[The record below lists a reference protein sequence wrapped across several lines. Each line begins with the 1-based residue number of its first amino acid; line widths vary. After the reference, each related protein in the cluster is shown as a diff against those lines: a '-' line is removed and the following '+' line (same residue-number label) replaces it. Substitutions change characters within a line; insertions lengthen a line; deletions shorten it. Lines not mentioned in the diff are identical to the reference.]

1 MTDLEDALDG
11 VDSREV
17 TQVAALDIGSN
28 SFHLVVARIMAG
40 SLQILHR
47 VKQKVRLADGL
58 DDEGMLSKEAI
69 ARGLAALEECKESM
83 LGFKPE
89 KVRIVAT
96 YTLRKAINSGEF
108 ISAARKVLPYPVEVI
123 SGVEEARLIY
133 QGVAH
138 TSSSSGSRLV
148 VDIGGGSTEFIVG
161 EGFDPLLMRS
171 LSMGCVNFTQ
181 RYFPEGELKEKA
193 FQKAI
198 TAAHQELELIS
209 DKYRAMGWDICIGTS
224 GTIKTLANVCAEL
237 EGKPEAGKI
246 THDNLKQLIK
256 HCCDVGKDSKLG
268 FSAITEDRVP
278 VFAAGLAV
286 LKAVFESLD
295 INEMEYSSAALRE
308 GVLYEMEDRLL
319 HHDIRQRTA
328 ESIATRYDVDTN
340 QARRVLH
347 TTSNLLQQVK
357 EEWQLDDPELQ
368 NILGWSAL
376 LHEVGLQINSR
387 RVQHHSAYILT
398 HADLPGFN
406 QEQQTLLSTLVA
418 CHRKKFSVDSIPRFE
433 QFEKH
438 QVLRLISLLRIA
450 ALLNIKRQD
459 NLLPEITASV
469 SKDGLCLA
477 FADGWLEN
485 KPLIVA
491 DLEVEANRQDALGIK
506 LNFC

>member
-1 MTDLEDALDG
+1 MTELEDALLG
-11 VDSREV
+11 VDSRDV
-17 TQVAALDIGSN
+17 TPVAALDIGSN

-40 SLQILHR
+40 SVQILHR

-58 DDEGMLSKEAI
+58 TDDGMLSKDAI
-69 ARGLAALEECKESM
+69 ERGMAALEECKESM
-83 LGFKPE
+83 QGFKPE

-108 ISAARKVLPYPVEVI
+108 ISAARKILPYPVEVI

-138 TSSSSGSRLV
+138 TSASGGNRLV

-181 RYFPEGELKEKA
+181 RYFADGELKQKS

-237 EGKPEAGKI
+237 EGKNEAGKI
-246 THDNLKQLIK
+246 SHNNLKQLIK
-256 HCCDVGKDSKLG
+256 HCCDAGKVSKLSI
-268 FSAITEDRVP
+268 SALTEDRKP

-286 LKAVFESLD
+286 LTAIFESLD
-295 INEMEYSSAALRE
+295 ISEMEYSSAALRE
-308 GVLYEMEDRLL
+308 GVLYEMEDRLM

-328 ESIATRYDVDTN
+328 ESIATRYDVDIN
-340 QARRVLH
+340 QARRVLQ
-347 TTSNLLQQVK
+347 TTSHLFQQVADA
-357 EEWQLDDPELQ
+357 WQLQEPELQ
-368 NILGWSAL
+368 NILGWAAL

-387 RVQHHSAYILT
+387 RVQQHSAYILT

-406 QEQQTLLSTLVA
+406 QEQQSLLATLVA
-418 CHRKKFSVDSIPRFE
+418 CHRKKFSTADIPLFE
-433 QFEKH
+433 QFEQH
-438 QVLRLISLLRIA
+438 QVLALISLLRIGV
-450 ALLNIKRQD
+450 LLNIKRQD
-459 NLLPEITASV
+459 NLLPEITGSPGKNSLHLV
-469 SKDGLCLA
+469 
-477 FADGWLEN
+477 FADSWLET
-485 KPLIVA
+485 KPLIIA
-491 DLEVEANRQDALGIK
+491 DLRVESSRQEALGIS
-506 LNFC
+506 LSFA

>member
-1 MTDLEDALDG
+1 MTDLEDALAG

-17 TQVAALDIGSN
+17 TPVAALDIGSN

-40 SLQILHR
+40 SVQILHR

-58 DDEGMLSKEAI
+58 DDDGMLSKEAI
-69 ARGLAALEECKESM
+69 ERGMAALEECKESM

-108 ISAARKVLPYPVEVI
+108 ISAAKKILPYPVEVI

-138 TSSSSGSRLV
+138 TNAASGNRLV

-181 RYFPEGELKEKA
+181 RFFADEELKEKA

-209 DKYRAMGWDICIGTS
+209 DKYRAMGWDVCIGTS

-237 EGKPEAGKI
+237 EGRSEPAKI
-246 THDNLKQLIK
+246 TKDNLKQLIK
-256 HCCDVGKDSKLG
+256 HCCEAGKVSKLNL
-268 FSAITEDRVP
+268 SAITEDRLP

-286 LKAVFESLD
+286 LMAVFESLD
-295 INEMEYSSAALRE
+295 ITEMEYSSAALRE
-308 GVLYEMEDRLL
+308 GVLYEMEDRLM

-328 ESIATRYDVDTN
+328 ESIATRYDVDIH
-340 QARRVLH
+340 QARRVLQ
-347 TTSNLLQQVK
+347 TTSSLLQQVADD
-357 EEWQLDDPELQ
+357 WQLQEPELQ
-368 NILGWSAL
+368 SILGWAAL

-406 QEQQTLLSTLVA
+406 QEQQSLLATLVA
-418 CHRKKFSVDSIPRFE
+418 CHRKKFNADDIPKFE
-433 QFEKH
+433 QFQREH
-438 QVLRLISLLRIA
+438 VYALISLLRIGV
-450 ALLNIKRQD
+450 LLNIKRQD
-459 NLLPEITASV
+459 NLLPEMNAKVDDDKLHLI
-469 SKDGLCLA
+469 
-477 FADGWLEN
+477 FADSWLEN
-485 KPLIVA
+485 KPLIEA
-491 DLEVEANRQDALGIK
+491 DLGVEAGRQESLGIT
-506 LNFC
+506 LSFA

>member
-1 MTDLEDALDG
+1 MTDLEDALDA

-17 TQVAALDIGSN
+17 TPVAALDIGSN

-40 SLQILHR
+40 SVQILHR
-47 VKQKVRLADGL
+47 VKQKVRMADGL
-58 DDEGMLSKEAI
+58 DDDGMLSKEAI
-69 ARGLAALEECKESM
+69 ARGIAALEECKESM

-108 ISAARKVLPYPVEVI
+108 ISAARKVLPYPIEVI

-138 TSSSSGSRLV
+138 TSSSAGNRLV

-161 EGFDPLLMRS
+161 EGFDPLLLRS

-181 RYFPEGELKEKA
+181 RYFCDGELKEKA

-209 DKYRAMGWDICIGTS
+209 DKYRAMGWDVCIGTS

-237 EGKPEAGKI
+237 EGKSEAGKI
-246 THDNLKQLIK
+246 THDNLKDLIK
-256 HCCDVGKDSKLG
+256 HCCNAGKVSKLG
-268 FSAITEDRVP
+268 LSAITEDRLP

-328 ESIATRYDVDTN
+328 ESIATRYDVDTQ
-340 QARRVLH
+340 QARRVLQ
-347 TTSNLLQQVK
+347 TTSHLYQQVK
-357 EEWQLDDPELQ
+357 EDWSLGDSELQ

-387 RVQHHSAYILT
+387 RVQQHSAYILT

-406 QEQQTLLSTLVA
+406 QEQQILLSTLVA
-418 CHRKKFSVDSIPRFE
+418 CHRKKFSVDNIPKLE
-433 QFEKH
+433 QFEQQ
-438 QVLRLISLLRIA
+438 QVYHLISLLRIG

-459 NLLPEITASV
+459 NLLPDITASV
-469 SKDGLCLA
+469 SKEGLHLQFSDDWLA
-477 FADGWLEN
+477 N
-485 KPLIVA
+485 KPLIEA
-491 DLEVEANRQDALGIK
+491 DLAVEANRQDALGIK
-506 LNFC
+506 LSFS